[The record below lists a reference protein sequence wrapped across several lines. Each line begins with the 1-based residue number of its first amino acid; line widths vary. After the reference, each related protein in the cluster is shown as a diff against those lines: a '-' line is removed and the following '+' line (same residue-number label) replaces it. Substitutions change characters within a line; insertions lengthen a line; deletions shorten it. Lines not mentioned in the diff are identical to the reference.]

1 MENCSE
7 MAQHVRRT
15 RARKTSDLRL
25 AHQPATVT
33 VGIEQNRPGRFR
45 MSFRFL
51 KGFLAI
57 LLGNVTIA
65 AAASTC
71 KDLTSFHL
79 DKTAITSAVEVP
91 GGIYDPLEKEKAT
104 RKTYPSEVPAFCR
117 VAGITHPVPQST
129 IRFEVWL
136 PTPSAWNHKIQGLGN
151 GAYSDSLSWGG
162 LVNAIRLGYA
172 ASSTDTGHTGGDL
185 KFAVDHPE
193 RIEDWGNRSIHVT
206 ARIASAI
213 VAHYYGKSAEHEYFN
228 GCSTGGHQALSEAQ
242 RYPEDYDG
250 ILAGDAGND
259 RVHLNVGFLWDFAA
273 AHPDGGKS
281 IFTDADLHLLHNAAI
296 AACDAK
302 DGVKDGILSDP
313 LSCGFDPGVLLC
325 KASQTSNCFTQ
336 QQVDAARKIY
346 AGPRNPRTGE
356 QIIAGYA
363 PGSEIIENGGQYL
376 GWQNFIT
383 QPTEPQRVDF
393 WKYWV
398 LNDPNWDWHTFD
410 YDHDVA
416 NGDQKMAVVNA
427 SSGDVRAFHN
437 RGGKLLIY
445 HGWADPV
452 GPPGDAIDYYQKVEK
467 MDGGPSATFKF
478 ARLFFVPGM
487 SHCGGGTGY
496 EVSGGSRANT
506 NPDDVP
512 KWQYTDADH
521 DMLSALDRWVT
532 TGKAPDEIIAFHK
545 ENGRTTRTV
554 PVCPFPEVARYSGK
568 GDTAD
573 SSSYACKA
581 SKH

>member
-1 MENCSE
+1 MSLH
-7 MAQHVRRT
+7 A
-15 RARKTSDLRL
+15 LR
-25 AHQPATVT
+25 
-33 VGIEQNRPGRFR
+33 I
-45 MSFRFL
+45 SF
-51 KGFLAI
+51 AI
-57 LLGNVTIA
+57 LLGTTTVA
-65 AAASTC
+65 ANASTC
-71 KDLTSFHL
+71 ADLVSLPIENT
-79 DKTAITSAVEVP
+79 TITSAVDVP
-91 GGIYDPLEKEKAT
+91 AGVYDPLEQERAT
-104 RKTYPSEVPAFCR
+104 RKTYPSLVPAFCR
-117 VAGITHPVPQST
+117 VAGITHPVPAST

-136 PTPSAWNHKIQGLGN
+136 PALSAWNHKIEGTGN
-151 GAYSDSLSWGG
+151 GAYSNSLSWGG
-162 LVNAIRLGYA
+162 LINAIRLGYA
-172 ASSTDTGHTGGDL
+172 ASSTDTGHSGGDL
-185 KFAVDHPE
+185 KFAIGHPE
-193 RIEDWGNRSIHVT
+193 RIEDWGNRAIHVT
-206 ARIASAI
+206 AQIANAI
-213 VAHYYGKSAEHEYFN
+213 VTHYYGAAAQHAYFN

-242 RYPEDYDG
+242 RYPQDYDG

-273 AHPDGGKS
+273 AHPDGKAL
-281 IFTDADLHLLHNAAI
+281 FTDADLHLLHNAAI

-313 LSCGFDPGVLLC
+313 LSCGFDPVVLLC
-325 KASQTSNCFTQ
+325 KASQTSGCFTQ

-383 QPTEPQRVDF
+383 TPTEPQRVDF

-398 LNDPNWDWHTFD
+398 FNDPNWDWHTFD

-416 NGDQKMAVVNA
+416 TGDQRMAAVNA
-427 SSGDVRAFHN
+427 SSGDLQAFEA

-452 GPPGDAIDYYQKVEK
+452 GPPHDAIDYYEKVEK
-467 MDGGPSATFKF
+467 MDGERADTRKF

-512 KWQYTDADH
+512 KWKYTDGDH

-532 TGKAPDEIIAFHK
+532 AGTAPDHIIAFHRD
-545 ENGRTTRTV
+545 NGQVTRTV
-554 PVCPFPEVARYSGK
+554 PVCPYPETANYLGK
-568 GDTAD
+568 GDPAD
-573 SSSYACKA
+573 ASSYECKTH
-581 SKH
+581 KP